1 MDKTVKDNIRP
12 IIKTHID
19 NVLSEMRFKMS
30 LRKIIKEAIKD
41 IKENSLNEK
50 DEEKSDDKSI
60 EAKRNTVMNMLQN
73 DKLNNSKFAYELYDA
88 QTQKDKDT
96 ARSLFSKKVNGTPD
110 ADGNV
115 RKFSDKEI
123 AELFQDLKHF

>member
-1 MDKTVKDNIRP
+1 MDE
-12 IIKTHID
+12 
-19 NVLSEMRFKMS
+19 VLSEMKFRMS
-30 LRKIIKEAIKD
+30 LHKLIKEAIKD
-41 IKENSLNEK
+41 MKQGSLNEEDDNK
-50 DEEKSDDKSI
+50 ADDKSI

-88 QTQKDKDT
+88 ETQKDKDT